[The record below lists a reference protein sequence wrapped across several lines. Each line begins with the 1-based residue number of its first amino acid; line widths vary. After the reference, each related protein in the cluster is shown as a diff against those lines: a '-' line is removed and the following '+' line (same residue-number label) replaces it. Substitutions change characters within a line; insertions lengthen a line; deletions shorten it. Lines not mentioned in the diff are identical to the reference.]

1 MKGVTKMRKV
11 LHYLLI
17 LLLIVSFIPLK
28 GNAKEDGHHDVELW
42 NAVKP
47 LNTTVTFLNTGAHP
61 DDERSDFLAYL
72 SRGLGV
78 KTSSLIANRGE
89 GGQNE
94 IGTELDNGLGI
105 IRSNEMIEAAKIT
118 GVKAYHLS
126 ETTSDPIYDFG
137 FSKSPDETLE
147 KWGEELTYE
156 RFIRFIRT
164 YQPDIVMPSFRDVES
179 QHGHH
184 RAITILSEQAF
195 EDAADPTVFPEQL
208 EEGLSTWQV
217 KKLYLPAESEETAT
231 TSIEIGDYDPVYEMT
246 YPQLG
251 EESRYMHKS
260 QGMGRDIPA
269 EPRQTHLELIKEAV
283 HTDYPNELF
292 AGIPYNF
299 NEWAEI
305 VPAKN
310 VKTQLNK
317 LQQKLDEI
325 VELYPDREAILSV
338 SQSAHKDVKRIQK
351 LVGKAK
357 MSSDLKNDLLHKLE
371 LKEEQ
376 LHEVSFAASSLHME
390 MEINTEVLTP
400 GSEGQVT
407 MTITNEG
414 NQKIKHIDAT
424 LVTPES
430 WGGDRTQKV
439 KHLKPNESKKVTF
452 DIRVPEDEPYYAPY
466 DESTLMG
473 KVEFKEKGQ
482 TSGKLIEF
490 NRTVAVLPE
499 LSVAP
504 SPENLTINTADIQE
518 EIPVKVQVKNYYNGK
533 KDAIVSLNLPEGW
546 TSNPVEKEVSFT
558 EQHEIEEVTF
568 TVSPPSDITE
578 GDYSFDVFAEA
589 NGAIFDTT
597 VQEISYDHIKD
608 SYFQYP
614 ATVNTVAFELLLP
627 NNLKVGYIE
636 SGFDEV
642 ADYLIDTGMDVT
654 KLTEADL
661 ASGDLTQYDA
671 IVTGIR
677 AYLSR
682 PDLAEN
688 NERLLEY
695 VESGG
700 HYVVQYHKPDDNW
713 NTDTTAPY
721 PLEIGNPSI
730 QWRVTDEHAE
740 VTLTQPE
747 HKLFNYPNEITNHD
761 WDNWV
766 QERGL
771 YFPMNWDE
779 RYETLVSMADPD
791 EDPFTSGILLA
802 EYGEGTYLYTNLVF
816 YRQIDNQVPGAYR
829 VFTNLIS
836 YGVE

>member
-1 MKGVTKMRKV
+1 MKKV
-11 LHYLLI
+11 LYYLLI
-17 LLLIVSFIPLK
+17 LLLIVSLIPLK
-28 GNAKEDGHHDVELW
+28 GNAKEDIHHDVELW

-231 TSIEIGDYDPVYEMT
+231 TSIEIGDYNPVYEMT

-283 HTDYPNELF
+283 HTDYPNALF

-310 VKTQLNK
+310 VKAKLNK

-357 MSSDLKNDLLHKLE
+357 MPSNLKNDLLHKLE

-376 LHEVSFAASSLHME
+376 LQEVSFVASSLHVE
-390 MEINTEVLTP
+390 MEIDTEVLTP
-400 GSEGQVT
+400 GSKGQVT

-430 WGGDRTQKV
+430 WGRDKTQKV

-452 DIRVPEDEPYYAPY
+452 DVRVPEDEPYNTPY

-490 NRTVAVLPE
+490 NHTVAVLPE

-504 SPENLTINTADIQE
+504 SSENLTINTADIQE

-533 KDAIVSLNLPEGW
+533 KDATVSLNLPEGW
-546 TSNPVEKEVSFT
+546 ASNPVEKEVSFT
-558 EQHEIEEVTF
+558 EQHEMEEVTF
-568 TVSPPSDITE
+568 TVSPPSDISE
-578 GDYSFDVFAEA
+578 GDYSFDVVAEA
-589 NGAIFDTT
+589 NGAIFNTT

-627 NNLKVGYIE
+627 DNLKVGYIE

-695 VESGG
+695 VEGGG

-713 NTDTTAPY
+713 NIDATAPY
-721 PLEIGNPSI
+721 SLEIGNPSI

-747 HKLFNYPNEITNHD
+747 HKLFNYPNEVTNHD

-771 YFPMNWDE
+771 YFPMNWDN
-779 RYETLVSMADPD
+779 RYETFVSMADPD

-829 VFTNLIS
+829 IFTNLIS